1 MSGEKMKFIR
11 FLILFI
17 FVSSLFSEV
26 REYEIKE
33 AKCPIKIDGYIDEE
47 CWLQAESIGDLIQ
60 REPNPNSPPT
70 EKTEVKILF
79 DKDSLYFAI
88 YCFDSEPKKIVASS
102 MARDSELR
110 NDDRI
115 EILLDPF
122 LDRRNAYLFVVNPL
136 GAIMDSII
144 SENGAYMNREWDA
157 VWDARAR
164 IVEDGWIV
172 EIEIPFKSLNFNPS
186 NDKWGFNIAR
196 FIRRKL
202 EEDRWCSPSL
212 DIRFVQVSEAGI
224 IKGIK
229 GISQGHGIDF
239 KPYGILGQS
248 WARENGGE
256 KFPADIGADLVYKI
270 TPNLTSCITINTD
283 FAETEVDERRINLT
297 RFPLFFPEKRTFF
310 LEGAGVFSF
319 GESMG
324 FGFRGPDFLPFFS
337 RTIGLA
343 EDEEGNN
350 VSIPIIGGVKL
361 TGKIKDYEI
370 GFLDVAT
377 DRYGNIERKNFLV
390 TRVKKPLWEQSY
402 VGLIFT
408 YGNPESDERNF
419 LAGFDFRYRTS
430 KFLGN
435 KNFYFLF
442 YGLKTNTEGLKGN
455 DSAFGFSI
463 GYPNDTFEASFS
475 WKQIE
480 KNFNPA
486 LGFVYREDIRKAF
499 LSLTYAPRP
508 KKFGI
513 RRMPFE
519 LRWNETMDL
528 KNKPLMRN
536 VFLAPINIEFESGEH
551 IEFNI
556 IPQYEYVDEEYE
568 IFEGIYIPA
577 KEYKQTRYRIQ
588 VETASKRPWSIDIMY
603 WWGGF
608 YGGKNTSPEIGL
620 NYRSGK
626 HVILGIKYEQNRV
639 SLPQGSFTTKI
650 YSIRFDYSFN
660 PRLILYNFLQYDNKS
675 DNIGINSRLRWTIS
689 PGNDIFFV
697 FNHSWIDYEGE
708 GRRFFNYTNDIR
720 FKIVYTYRF

>member
-1 MSGEKMKFIR
+1 MRIWR
-11 FLILFI
+11 ILLLFI
-17 FVSSLFSEV
+17 FIPFLFGDG
-26 REYEIKE
+26 REFEIKE
-33 AKCPIKIDGYIDEE
+33 TNCSIKIDGFLNEE
-47 CWLQAESIGDLIQ
+47 CWLETESIGELIQ
-60 REPNPNSPPT
+60 REPNPGSPPT
-70 EKTEVKILF
+70 EKTEVKVLF
-79 DKDSLYFAI
+79 NKDSLYI
-88 YCFDSEPKKIVASS
+88 GVYCYDSQPKKIVASS

-110 NDDRI
+110 EDDRI
-115 EILLDPF
+115 EIILDPF
-122 LDRRNAYLFVVNPL
+122 LDRRNGFFFAVNPL
-136 GAIMDSII
+136 GAMSDSII
-144 SENGAYMNREWDA
+144 SENGAYMNREWDTI
-157 VWDARAR
+157 WDAKAR

-172 EIEIPFKSLNFNPS
+172 EIEIPFKSISFNKN
-186 NDKWGFNIAR
+186 NDSWGFNIAR

-224 IKGIK
+224 LKGIK
-229 GISQGHGIDF
+229 GVSQGYGIDVR
-239 KPYGILGQS
+239 PYGILGNS
-248 WARENGGE
+248 WAKENGGN
-256 KFPADIGADLVYKI
+256 KYPADVGIDLIYRI
-270 TPNLTSCITINTD
+270 TPNLASCITLNTD

-310 LEGAGVFSF
+310 LEGAGIFSF

-337 RTIGLA
+337 RRIGLA
-343 EDEEGNN
+343 EDDEGNRIQ
-350 VSIPIIGGVKL
+350 IPIIGGIKL
-361 TGKIKDYEI
+361 TGKVKDFEI

-377 DRYGNIERKNFLV
+377 DKYGEIPEKNFLIA
-390 TRVKKPLWEQSY
+390 RVKKPLWRESY
-402 VGLIFT
+402 IGAIFT
-408 YGNPESDERNF
+408 YGNPEGNKENF

-435 KNFYFLF
+435 KNFYFLL

-463 GYPNDTFEASFS
+463 GYPNDLFEASFS

-499 LSLTYAPRP
+499 LSLTFAPRP
-508 KKFGI
+508 GKFGI

-536 VFLAPINIEFESGEH
+536 VFLAPVNIEFESGEH

-556 IPQYEYVDEEYE
+556 IPQFDYVDEGYE
-568 IFEGIYIPA
+568 IFEGIFIPA
-577 KEYKQTRYRIQ
+577 GEYKQTRYRIQ
-588 VETASKRPWSIDIMY
+588 IETASKRPWSIDIMY

-608 YGGKNTSPEIGL
+608 YGGKNNNPQLGL
-620 NYRSGK
+620 NFRSGK
-626 HVILGIKYEQNRV
+626 HIVSGIRFEQNRV
-639 SLPQGSFTTKI
+639 RLPQGSFTTNI
-650 YSIRFDYSFN
+650 FSLRFDYSFN
-660 PRLILYNFLQYDNKS
+660 PRLVLYNFVQYDNKS
-675 DNIGINSRLRWTIS
+675 DNIGINTRLRWTIS

-697 FNHSWIDYEGE
+697 FNRSWIDYEGE
-708 GRRFFNYTNDIR
+708 MKRFVDYTRDIR
-720 FKIVYTYRF
+720 FKVVYTHRF